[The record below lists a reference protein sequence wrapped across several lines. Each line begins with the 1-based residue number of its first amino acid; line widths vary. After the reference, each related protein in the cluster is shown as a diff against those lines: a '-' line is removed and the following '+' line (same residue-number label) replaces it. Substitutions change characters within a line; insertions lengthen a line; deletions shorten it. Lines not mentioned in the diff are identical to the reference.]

1 MYAEMMRNKKVGW
14 HNGNI
19 SLTVFMDVSLDVNS
33 LFHLSSSSFRACMLA
48 LWYMYILR
56 GFCLITL
63 GLQLF
68 MITAMPLIPG
78 TTVDL
83 STRVG
88 FVVKNKSN
96 VLFILVGPRT
106 TCSSPKSLAI
116 SINCFDRP
124 GAAPPGFV
132 LSMSQSIS
140 GRLKSP
146 ASHIYSLSERLIL
159 LMDSRSSFI

>member
-1 MYAEMMRNKKVGW
+1 MY
-14 HNGNI
+14 I

-68 MITAMPLIPG
+68 MITGMPSWSLIPG
-78 TTVDL
+78 TTVDR

-88 FVVKNKSN
+88 FVVKNRSK
-96 VLFILVGPRT
+96 VLFILVGPRM

-132 LSMSQSIS
+132 LSMSQPIS

-146 ASHIYSLSERLIL
+146 ASHICSLSERLIL
-159 LMDSRSSFI
+159 FMDSRRSFI

>member
-1 MYAEMMRNKKVGW
+1 
-14 HNGNI
+14 
-19 SLTVFMDVSLDVNS
+19 MDVSLDMNS
-33 LFHLSSSSFRACMLA
+33 LLHFSRSSFSACMLA
-48 LWYMYILR
+48 LWHMYILGR
-56 GFCLITL
+56 FCLMTL

-68 MITAMPLIPG
+68 MITGMPSWSLIPG

-88 FVVKNKSN
+88 FVVKNRSK
-96 VLFILVGPRT
+96 VLFILVGSPT

-124 GAAPPGFV
+124 GAAPPGFT
-132 LSMSQSIS
+132 LSSSQSMS

-146 ASHIYSLSERLIL
+146 ASRICSLSERLIL
-159 LMDSRSSFI
+159 LMDSHSSFI